1 MPYVPCSP
9 ATHNRRMPTTT
20 YRDVLRLPG
29 VAALYGVSFVARMP
43 AAMVGVVLTL
53 HVVTTLGRGYAQ
65 AGVVAAAATVGI
77 ALGGPWRGRRVD
89 RQGLRRA
96 LAPSVVVESAV
107 WLAAPHLGYE
117 ALVVAAFV
125 AGLFVVP
132 VFPVTRQALAVL
144 VPRERQHSAFAL
156 DSVGTELTFMLSPV
170 LGVLLATRS
179 STLALSV
186 VGVATV
192 GGGLLLMWTNPPT
205 RSAPD
210 LAEDDHAA
218 PGPVRVLSS
227 SLVVLLIT
235 NLAATFVLI
244 GTDVSLVAT
253 LTESGRSSDVGWMIA
268 LWAGGSAIGGLVHG
282 ARRRGASPLALVA
295 VLAGATLPLALAAP
309 VPWALALA
317 VVVAGVPCAPA
328 LAAINAALVALVPE
342 RRRGE
347 VMGWSGTTAT
357 VGNALGAPV
366 VGAVVDG
373 AGPSAGFL
381 CAAGAGLLVVGAG
394 LLVRRAVRAE
404 ARPGP
409 GTDQAPART
418 TDPRPAG
425 APAAVATP
433 PPLEEAPLPVADA
446 ADDDPVLVAT

>member
-1 MPYVPCSP
+1 M
-9 ATHNRRMPTTT
+9 
-20 YRDVLRLPG
+20 
-29 VAALYGVSFVARMP
+29 
-43 AAMVGVVLTL
+43 
-53 HVVTTLGRGYAQ
+53 
-65 AGVVAAAATVGI
+65 AAAATIGI
-77 ALGGPWRGRRVD
+77 AVGGPWRGRRVD

-107 WLAAPHLGYE
+107 WVAAPHLGYE

-144 VPRERQHSAFAL
+144 VPAPRQHAAFAL

-170 LGVLLATRS
+170 LGVLLATHS
-179 STLALSV
+179 SPLALTV

-192 GGGLLLMWTNPPT
+192 GGGVLLMWTNPPT
-205 RSAPD
+205 RSAATTSAGP
-210 LAEDDHAA
+210 AGGAPAA
-218 PGPVRVLSS
+218 PGPRVLSP
-227 SLVVLLIT
+227 SLVVLLVA

-253 LTESGRSSDVGWMIA
+253 LTESGRASDVGWMIA

-282 ARRRGASPLALVA
+282 ARGRGASPLALVA
-295 VLAGATLPLALAAP
+295 ALAAAALPLALAAP

-317 VVVAGVPCAPA
+317 VVVAGLPCAPA

-342 RRRGE
+342 HRRGE

-373 AGPSAGFL
+373 VSAAAGFV
-381 CAAGAGLLVVGAG
+381 CAAVAGLVVVGAG
-394 LLVRRAVRAE
+394 LLVRRRVGRDVVPPAADAPAVPHPDGTPVRAE
-404 ARPGP
+404 A
-409 GTDQAPART
+409 
-418 TDPRPAG
+418 
-425 APAAVATP
+425 
-433 PPLEEAPLPVADA
+433 
-446 ADDDPVLVAT
+446 VLASS